1 MRASVLSV
9 AMVWIALAAC
19 GQAAEPDAAGVEFFE
34 KRVRPVLAEH
44 CYRCH
49 GGEKHENDL
58 FLNSAKGILKGG
70 DRGPAIV
77 AGKPDD
83 SVLIQAVR
91 YTGDDL
97 KMPPRG

>member
-1 MRASVLSV
+1 MRP
-9 AMVWIALAAC
+9 I
-19 GQAAEPDAAGVEFFE
+19 
-34 KRVRPVLAEH
+34 LAEH

-58 FLNSAKGILKGG
+58 FLNSRSGILKGG
-70 DRGPAIV
+70 DRGPPIV

-91 YTGDDL
+91 YTDDDL
-97 KMPPRG
+97 KMPPRGKLSDEQIGQLRRLGQDGRAAAAG